1 MNPNNRMYVSNEEM
15 LRLGEIMEY
24 TTWYNGNS
32 SELLEFYTESMN
44 TYFPS
49 NPIYL
54 RNRMQYF
61 WARSVNAKKAFR
73 RTHDN
78 LFADIIDVLTNVVGT
93 PTIVGKEKELAE
105 ELEESTGLFHI
116 VNQKQIPLTLAQGT
130 GCFKISSSPYE
141 STPSLDYYT
150 ADRVRY
156 HARGEHIIGIDF
168 IDYLKDDKGLKY
180 MLVEKRYL
188 TRSGENGGGDLHID
202 FHLYRW
208 VNWQDSGNTEVGLDT
223 LDETKGLKPTTVTKG
238 LGKLFAVPTTILM
251 DKRGGLYGRSIG
263 EGKLDLL
270 DMVDEAWSIEGRA
283 VRLSTPQTYIP
294 ESLLR
299 TTEVPVTDGY
309 GNHETKIE
317 RVEPDE
323 FDRDFVVTN
332 DDVIPNGDGRLQSG
346 GIMVDQPHMDVDQY
360 DKTRRRAIIEI
371 LNGIMSVAT
380 LGVTLN
386 PGMNEPLESRERE
399 KITTLTRNI
408 IVAKEKTIL
417 ENVLTDLMDM
427 ADYKRNGYFFLRAEN
442 DKTRVEVRFSEFAN
456 PSLET
461 ELKVLGSAW
470 SSGQISTELYVEN
483 LWKDRLT
490 DEEKQAEKER
500 LEQARHEALLAPAVY
515 EGNNVENI
523 EEVLRNGIGYSV
535 TNGGGKQEGVSK
547 KGKNDGGG
555 DVGDDIRHKDKQ

>member
-283 VRLSTPQTYIP
+283 VRLSTPQTYMP

-523 EEVLRNGIGYSV
+523 EEVLRNGIGDSV
-535 TNGGGKQEGVSK
+535 ANGGGKQEGVSK

>member
-323 FDRDFVVTN
+323 FDRDFVITN

>member
-93 PTIVGKEKELAE
+93 PTIVGDEKKLAE
-105 ELEESTGLFHI
+105 DLEESTGLFHI

-156 HARGEHIIGIDF
+156 HARGEHITGIDF

-188 TRSGENGGGDLHID
+188 TKSGENGGGDLHID

-208 VNWQDSGNTEVGLDT
+208 VNWQDSGNTEVDLKT
-223 LDETKGLKPTTVTKG
+223 LEETKDLSPSTVTKG

-294 ESLLR
+294 ESLLK

-309 GNHETKIE
+309 GNHEIKIE

-323 FDRDFVVTN
+323 FDRDFVITN

-346 GIMVDQPHMDVDQY
+346 GIMIDQPHMDVDQY

-408 IVAKEKTIL
+408 IIAKEKTIL

-523 EEVLRNGIGYSV
+523 EEVLRNGIGDSV
-535 TNGGGKQEGVSK
+535 ANGGGKQEGVSK

>member
-156 HARGEHIIGIDF
+156 HARGEHITGIDF

-202 FHLYRW
+202 FHLYHW

-223 LDETKGLKPTTVTKG
+223 LDETKGLKPTIVTKG
-238 LGKLFAVPTTILM
+238 IGKLFAVPTTILM

-332 DDVIPNGDGRLQSG
+332 DDMIPNGDGRLQSG
-346 GIMVDQPHMDVDQY
+346 GIMIDQPHMDVDQY

-483 LWKDRLT
+483 LWRDRLT

-523 EEVLRNGIGYSV
+523 EEVLRNGIGDSV
-535 TNGGGKQEGVSK
+535 ANGGGKQESVSK

-555 DVGDDIRHKDKQ
+555 DVSDDIRHKDKQ

>member
-309 GNHETKIE
+309 GNHEIKIE

-346 GIMVDQPHMDVDQY
+346 GIMIDQPHMDVDQY

-408 IVAKEKTIL
+408 IIAKEKIIL

-442 DKTRVEVRFSEFAN
+442 DKTRAEVRFSEFAN

-523 EEVLRNGIGYSV
+523 EEVLRNGIGDSV
-535 TNGGGKQEGVSK
+535 ANGGGKQEGVSK

>member
-49 NPIYL
+49 NSIYL

-105 ELEESTGLFHI
+105 ELEKSTGLFHI

>member
-283 VRLSTPQTYIP
+283 VRLSTPQTYMP

-371 LNGIMSVAT
+371 LNGIMSVST

-523 EEVLRNGIGYSV
+523 EEVLRNGIGDSV
-535 TNGGGKQEGVSK
+535 ANGGGKQEGVSK

>member
-105 ELEESTGLFHI
+105 ELEKSTGLFHI

-283 VRLSTPQTYIP
+283 VRLSTPQTYMP

-346 GIMVDQPHMDVDQY
+346 GIMIDQPHMDVDQY

>member
-32 SELLEFYTESMN
+32 SELLEFYTESMT
-44 TYFPS
+44 TYFTS
-49 NPIYL
+49 NSIYL

-61 WARSVNAKKAFR
+61 WARSVNSKKAFR

-93 PTIVGKEKELAE
+93 PTIVGDEKKLAE
-105 ELEESTGLFHI
+105 DLEKSTGLFHI

-156 HARGEHIIGIDF
+156 HARGEHITGIDF
-168 IDYLKDDKGLKY
+168 IDYFKDDKGLKY

-188 TRSGENGGGDLHID
+188 TKSGKDGGGDLHID

-223 LDETKGLKPTTVTKG
+223 LEETKGLNPSIVLYG
-238 LGKLFAVPTTILM
+238 IGKLFAVPTTILM

-299 TTEVPVTDGY
+299 TTEVPVVDGY
-309 GNHETKIE
+309 GNRDIKIE

-346 GIMVDQPHMDVDQY
+346 GIMIDQPHMDVDQY

-427 ADYKRNGYFFLRAEN
+427 ADYKRNGYFFLRAEK

-483 LWKDRLT
+483 LWRDRLT

-500 LEQARHEALLAPAVY
+500 LEKARHEALLAPAVY

-523 EEVLRNGIGYSV
+523 EEVLRNGISDS
-535 TNGGGKQEGVSK
+535 TAKDSGKQEGVSK
-547 KGKNDGGG
+547 KSKNDGGG

>member
-49 NPIYL
+49 NSIYL

-105 ELEESTGLFHI
+105 ELEKSTGLFHI

-371 LNGIMSVAT
+371 LNGIMSVST

-427 ADYKRNGYFFLRAEN
+427 ADYKRNGYFFLRAKN

-547 KGKNDGGG
+547 KSKNDGGG

>member
-105 ELEESTGLFHI
+105 ELEESKGLFHV

-223 LDETKGLKPTTVTKG
+223 LEETKDLKPTTVTKG

-283 VRLSTPQTYIP
+283 IRLSTPQTYMP

-408 IVAKEKTIL
+408 IIAKEKTIL

-523 EEVLRNGIGYSV
+523 EEVLRNGIGDSV
-535 TNGGGKQEGVSK
+535 ANGGGKQEGVSK

>member
-93 PTIVGKEKELAE
+93 PTIVGDEKKLAE
-105 ELEESTGLFHI
+105 DLEESTGLFHI

-156 HARGEHIIGIDF
+156 HARGEHITGIDF

-188 TRSGENGGGDLHID
+188 TKSGENGGGDLHID

-208 VNWQDSGNTEVGLDT
+208 VNWQDSGNTEVDLKT
-223 LDETKGLKPTTVTKG
+223 LEETKDLSPSTVTKG

-294 ESLLR
+294 ESLLK

-309 GNHETKIE
+309 GNHEIKIE

-323 FDRDFVVTN
+323 FDRDFVITN

-346 GIMVDQPHMDVDQY
+346 GIMIDQPHMDVDQY

-427 ADYKRNGYFFLRAEN
+427 ADYKRNGYFFLRAEK
-442 DKTRVEVRFSEFAN
+442 DKTRAEVRFSEFAN

-483 LWKDRLT
+483 LWRDRLT

-523 EEVLRNGIGYSV
+523 EEVLRNGIGDSV
-535 TNGGGKQEGVSK
+535 ANGGGKQEGVSK

>member
-371 LNGIMSVAT
+371 LNGIMSVST

-427 ADYKRNGYFFLRAEN
+427 ADYKRNGYFFLRAKN

>member
-1 MNPNNRMYVSNEEM
+1 
-15 LRLGEIMEY
+15 
-24 TTWYNGNS
+24 
-32 SELLEFYTESMN
+32 
-44 TYFPS
+44 
-49 NPIYL
+49 
-54 RNRMQYF
+54 
-61 WARSVNAKKAFR
+61 
-73 RTHDN
+73 
-78 LFADIIDVLTNVVGT
+78 
-93 PTIVGKEKELAE
+93 
-105 ELEESTGLFHI
+105 
-116 VNQKQIPLTLAQGT
+116 
-130 GCFKISSSPYE
+130 
-141 STPSLDYYT
+141 
-150 ADRVRY
+150 
-156 HARGEHIIGIDF
+156 
-168 IDYLKDDKGLKY
+168 

-223 LDETKGLKPTTVTKG
+223 LEETKGLKPTIVTKG

-283 VRLSTPQTYIP
+283 VRLSTPQTYMP

-309 GNHETKIE
+309 GNHEIKIE

-346 GIMVDQPHMDVDQY
+346 GIMIDQPHMDVDQY

-427 ADYKRNGYFFLRAEN
+427 ADYKRNGYFFLRAEK
-442 DKTRVEVRFSEFAN
+442 DRTRVEVRFGEFAN

-483 LWKDRLT
+483 LWRDRLT

-523 EEVLRNGIGYSV
+523 EEVLRNGISDSV
-535 TNGGGKQEGVSK
+535 AKDSGKQEGVSK

>member
-1 MNPNNRMYVSNEEM
+1 MNPNNRMYVSDEEM

-105 ELEESTGLFHI
+105 DLEESTGLFHI

-208 VNWQDSGNTEVGLDT
+208 VNWQDSGNTEVDLKT
-223 LDETKGLKPTTVTKG
+223 LEETKGLSPSTVTKG

-294 ESLLR
+294 ESLLK

-309 GNHETKIE
+309 GNHEIKIE

-323 FDRDFVVTN
+323 FDRDFVITN

-346 GIMVDQPHMDVDQY
+346 GIMIDQPHMDVDQY

-408 IVAKEKTIL
+408 IIAKEKTIL

-523 EEVLRNGIGYSV
+523 EEVLRNGIGDSV
-535 TNGGGKQEGVSK
+535 ANGGGKQEGVSK

>member
-105 ELEESTGLFHI
+105 DLEESTGLFHI

-156 HARGEHIIGIDF
+156 HARGEHITGIDF

-208 VNWQDSGNTEVGLDT
+208 VNWQDSGNTEVDLKT

-294 ESLLR
+294 ESLLK

-309 GNHETKIE
+309 GNHEIKIE

-323 FDRDFVVTN
+323 FDRDFVITN

-346 GIMVDQPHMDVDQY
+346 GIMIDQPHMDVDQY

-427 ADYKRNGYFFLRAEN
+427 ADYKRNGYFFLRAEK

-483 LWKDRLT
+483 LWRDRLT

-523 EEVLRNGIGYSV
+523 EEVLRNGIGDSV
-535 TNGGGKQEGVSK
+535 ANGGGKQEGVSK

>member
-78 LFADIIDVLTNVVGT
+78 LFADIIDVLTNVVGI

-251 DKRGGLYGRSIG
+251 DKRG
-263 EGKLDLL
+263 
-270 DMVDEAWSIEGRA
+270 
-283 VRLSTPQTYIP
+283 
-294 ESLLR
+294 
-299 TTEVPVTDGY
+299 
-309 GNHETKIE
+309 
-317 RVEPDE
+317 
-323 FDRDFVVTN
+323 DRKSVV
-332 DDVIPNGDGRLQSG
+332 
-346 GIMVDQPHMDVDQY
+346 
-360 DKTRRRAIIEI
+360 
-371 LNGIMSVAT
+371 
-380 LGVTLN
+380 
-386 PGMNEPLESRERE
+386 
-399 KITTLTRNI
+399 
-408 IVAKEKTIL
+408 
-417 ENVLTDLMDM
+417 
-427 ADYKRNGYFFLRAEN
+427 
-442 DKTRVEVRFSEFAN
+442 
-456 PSLET
+456 
-461 ELKVLGSAW
+461 
-470 SSGQISTELYVEN
+470 
-483 LWKDRLT
+483 
-490 DEEKQAEKER
+490 
-500 LEQARHEALLAPAVY
+500 
-515 EGNNVENI
+515 
-523 EEVLRNGIGYSV
+523 
-535 TNGGGKQEGVSK
+535 
-547 KGKNDGGG
+547 
-555 DVGDDIRHKDKQ
+555 

>member
-105 ELEESTGLFHI
+105 DLEESTGLFHI

-156 HARGEHIIGIDF
+156 HARGEHITGIDF

-188 TRSGENGGGDLHID
+188 TKSGENGGGDLHID

-208 VNWQDSGNTEVGLDT
+208 VNWQDSGNTEVDLKT
-223 LDETKGLKPTTVTKG
+223 LEETKDLSPSTVTKG

-294 ESLLR
+294 ESLLK

-309 GNHETKIE
+309 GNHEIKIE

-323 FDRDFVVTN
+323 FDRDFVITN

-346 GIMVDQPHMDVDQY
+346 GIMIDQPHMDVDQY

-408 IVAKEKTIL
+408 IIAKEKTIL

-427 ADYKRNGYFFLRAEN
+427 ADYKRNGYFFLRAEK

-523 EEVLRNGIGYSV
+523 EEVLRNGIGDSV
-535 TNGGGKQEGVSK
+535 ANGGGKQEGVSK

>member
-32 SELLEFYTESMN
+32 SELLEFYPESMN

-78 LFADIIDVLTNVVGT
+78 LFADIIDVLTNVVGI

-309 GNHETKIE
+309 GNHEIKIE

-399 KITTLTRNI
+399 KITTLTRSI

-442 DKTRVEVRFSEFAN
+442 DKTRGEVRFSGFAN

-523 EEVLRNGIGYSV
+523 EEVLRNGIGDSV
-535 TNGGGKQEGVSK
+535 AKDSGKQEGVSK
-547 KGKNDGGG
+547 KSKNDGGG

>member
-61 WARSVNAKKAFR
+61 WARSVNAKKTFR

-93 PTIVGKEKELAE
+93 PTIVGDEKKLAE
-105 ELEESTGLFHI
+105 DLEESTGLFHI

-188 TRSGENGGGDLHID
+188 TKSGESGGGDLHID

-294 ESLLR
+294 ESLLK

-309 GNHETKIE
+309 GNHEIKIE

-323 FDRDFVVTN
+323 FDRDFVITN

-346 GIMVDQPHMDVDQY
+346 GIMIDQPHMDVDQY

-408 IVAKEKTIL
+408 IIAKEKTIL

-427 ADYKRNGYFFLRAEN
+427 ADYKRNGYFFLRAEK

-523 EEVLRNGIGYSV
+523 EEVLRNGIGDSV
-535 TNGGGKQEGVSK
+535 ANGGGKQEGVSK

>member
-105 ELEESTGLFHI
+105 ELEKSTGLFHI

-223 LDETKGLKPTTVTKG
+223 LEETKGLKPTTVTKG

-283 VRLSTPQTYIP
+283 VRLSTPQTYMP

-309 GNHETKIE
+309 GSHETKIE

-346 GIMVDQPHMDVDQY
+346 GIMIDQPHMDVDQY

>member
-105 ELEESTGLFHI
+105 ELEKSTGLFHI

-346 GIMVDQPHMDVDQY
+346 GIMIDQPHMDVDQY

>member
-93 PTIVGKEKELAE
+93 PIIVGDEKKLAE
-105 ELEESTGLFHI
+105 DLEESTGLFHI

-156 HARGEHIIGIDF
+156 HARGEHITGIDF

-208 VNWQDSGNTEVGLDT
+208 VNWQDSGNTEVDLKT
-223 LDETKGLKPTTVTKG
+223 LEETKGLKPTTVTKG

-294 ESLLR
+294 ESLLK

-309 GNHETKIE
+309 GNHEIKIE

-323 FDRDFVVTN
+323 FDRDFVITN

-346 GIMVDQPHMDVDQY
+346 GIMIDQPRMDVDQY

-408 IVAKEKTIL
+408 IIAKEKTIL

-523 EEVLRNGIGYSV
+523 EEVLRNGIGDSV
-535 TNGGGKQEGVSK
+535 ANGGGKQEGVSK

>member
-49 NPIYL
+49 NSIYL

-105 ELEESTGLFHI
+105 ELEKSTGLFHI

-223 LDETKGLKPTTVTKG
+223 LEETKGLKPTTVTKG

-283 VRLSTPQTYIP
+283 VRLSTPQTYMP

-299 TTEVPVTDGY
+299 TTEVPVTDGF
-309 GNHETKIE
+309 GNHEIKIE

-346 GIMVDQPHMDVDQY
+346 GIMIDQPHMDVDQY

-427 ADYKRNGYFFLRAEN
+427 ADYKRNGYFFLRAEK
-442 DKTRVEVRFSEFAN
+442 DRTRVEVRFGEFAN

-483 LWKDRLT
+483 LWRDRLT

-523 EEVLRNGIGYSV
+523 EEVLRNGISDSV
-535 TNGGGKQEGVSK
+535 AKDSGKQEGVSK

>member
-105 ELEESTGLFHI
+105 ELEKSTGLFHI

-156 HARGEHIIGIDF
+156 HARGEHITGIDF
-168 IDYLKDDKGLKY
+168 IDYFKDDKGLKY

-309 GNHETKIE
+309 GNREIKIE

-323 FDRDFVVTN
+323 FDRDFVITN

-408 IVAKEKTIL
+408 IIAKEKTIL

-427 ADYKRNGYFFLRAEN
+427 ADYKRNGYFFLRAKN

-523 EEVLRNGIGYSV
+523 EEVLRNGISDSV
-535 TNGGGKQEGVSK
+535 ANGGGKQEGVSK

>member
-105 ELEESTGLFHI
+105 ELEKSTGLFHI

-283 VRLSTPQTYIP
+283 VRLSTPQTYMP

>member
-49 NPIYL
+49 NSIYL

-78 LFADIIDVLTNVVGT
+78 LFADIIDVLTNIVGT
-93 PTIVGKEKELAE
+93 PTIVGKEKELAK
-105 ELEESTGLFHI
+105 ELEKSTGLFHI

-156 HARGEHIIGIDF
+156 HARGEHITGIDF

-223 LDETKGLKPTTVTKG
+223 LEETKGLKPTTVTKG

-309 GNHETKIE
+309 GNYETKIE

-417 ENVLTDLMDM
+417 ENVLTNLMDM

-442 DKTRVEVRFSEFAN
+442 DKTRVEVKFSEFAN

-523 EEVLRNGIGYSV
+523 EEVLRNGIGDSV
-535 TNGGGKQEGVSK
+535 ANGGGKQEGVSK

>member
-105 ELEESTGLFHI
+105 ELEKSTGLFHI

-371 LNGIMSVAT
+371 LNGIMSVST

>member
-105 ELEESTGLFHI
+105 ELEKSTGLFHI

-283 VRLSTPQTYIP
+283 VRLSTPQTYMP

-408 IVAKEKTIL
+408 IAAKEKTIL

-483 LWKDRLT
+483 LWRDRLT

-523 EEVLRNGIGYSV
+523 EEVLRNGISDSV
-535 TNGGGKQEGVSK
+535 ANGGGKQEGVSK

>member
-105 ELEESTGLFHI
+105 ELEKSTGLFHI

-323 FDRDFVVTN
+323 FDRDFVITN

>member
-223 LDETKGLKPTTVTKG
+223 LEETKGLKPTTVTKG

-346 GIMVDQPHMDVDQY
+346 GIMIDQPHMDVDQY

-427 ADYKRNGYFFLRAEN
+427 ADYKRNGYFFLRAEK
-442 DKTRVEVRFSEFAN
+442 DRTRVEVRFSEFAN

-483 LWKDRLT
+483 LWRDRLT

-523 EEVLRNGIGYSV
+523 EEVLKNGIGDSV
-535 TNGGGKQEGVSK
+535 ANGGGKQEGVSK
-547 KGKNDGGG
+547 KDKNDGGG